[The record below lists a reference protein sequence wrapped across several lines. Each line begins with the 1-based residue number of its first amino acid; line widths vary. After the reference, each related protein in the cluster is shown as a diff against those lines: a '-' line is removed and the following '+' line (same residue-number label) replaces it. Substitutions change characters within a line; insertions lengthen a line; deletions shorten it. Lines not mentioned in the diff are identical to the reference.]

1 MYCKNIVIVNIMI
14 YYNILNMN
22 LEHYINSWI
31 LVDII
36 LSFNVAIKAF
46 GFEQRSSYLLPELW
60 NIYYKK

>member
-1 MYCKNIVIVNIMI
+1 MI
-14 YYNILNMN
+14 YYNILNVN
-22 LEHYINSWI
+22 LEHYIKSWI
-31 LVDII
+31 ILADII

>member
-1 MYCKNIVIVNIMI
+1 
-14 YYNILNMN
+14 MN
-22 LEHYINSWI
+22 VEHYIKSWI